1 MPLRGSPAP
10 RLWSAWTYA
19 ACASTPSG
27 DAPCCWS
34 CHLPMTAAKFQKLLR
49 SRPSCPHVSRNWAF
63 PFPGPEAGEK
73 VPRRS
78 KKPHPP
84 PQPRL
89 HAPRRAPRRGW
100 GGQGPQ
106 ARLLLP
112 LAASAPSYMRWG
124 VKERGK
130 KPRVPRH
137 GRSATPGAARVRPS
151 RPPTPAEPIFGP
163 ASPGAQGSRKA
174 SAGACGADGGSGAPG
189 GLRRPFPYPVARLGA
204 AGFLSPG
211 LRGLGCLSSPPLSL
225 VPEGAPFASLR
236 LTPTP
241 HSHISLPRPDS
252 LTH

>member
-1 MPLRGSPAP
+1 MSLGIGHSLSPG
-10 RLWSAWTYA
+10 LKQ
-19 ACASTPSG
+19 G
-27 DAPCCWS
+27 
-34 CHLPMTAAKFQKLLR
+34 KK
-49 SRPSCPHVSRNWAF
+49 
-63 PFPGPEAGEK
+63 FPG
-73 VPRRS
+73 
-78 KKPHPP
+78 
-84 PQPRL
+84 
-89 HAPRRAPRRGW
+89 APKSPT
-100 GGQGPQ
+100 
-106 ARLLLP
+106 
-112 LAASAPSYMRWG
+112 YMRWG

-189 GLRRPFPYPVARLGA
+189 GLRGPFPYPVARLGA